1 MDSLETSILDFV
13 ADTSGVRRNKLS
25 LATRLSQDLG
35 IEGLDA
41 EKLFKTYGEK
51 FGVDLTSLWD
61 YWDFHFAPEGGPS
74 WPFLVPCSTCFLI
87 GAAIHQAV
95 GGPPFWV

>member
-61 YWDFHFAPEGGPS
+61 YWDFHFAPK
-74 WPFLVPCSTCFLI
+74 
-87 GAAIHQAV
+87 AAQA
-95 GGPPFWV
+95 GPFWYRALHAF